1 MSQKIIVDTC
11 GWVAIIYSNI
21 NFELELERIF
31 GNYQLVLTNAVVDE
45 LYRLEDTRP
54 RGKSLLLAMLE
65 QKSTVVDV
73 SELSYTDDQIFRLA
87 ENRNYAV
94 LTIDKILKRRLYQCG
109 ITVVE
114 VAKSNHLRLIEGL

>member
-11 GWVAIIYSNI
+11 GWVAIIDSNI

-73 SELSYTDDQIFRLA
+73 SELSHADDQIFRLA

-94 LTIDKILKRRLYQCG
+94 LTIDKILKKRLYQC
-109 ITVVE
+109 
-114 VAKSNHLRLIEGL
+114 LI